1 MEKTSRRRVVKYILV
16 MRSEDILV
24 CICYLLH
31 HAFDLMSDLH
41 LISPTISPS
50 NHSFKVMRMKEMI
63 PNFKGS

>member
-1 MEKTSRRRVVKYILV
+1 MEKTSRKRVVKYILV
-16 MRSEDILV
+16 MRSDDILV

-41 LISPTISPS
+41 LIPPHNITLISLI
-50 NHSFKVMRMKEMI
+50 KVMRMKEMI